1 MLTLVN
7 HIISGSQNPS
17 HFLTMFFHYKEPGNT
32 DEMKAK
38 QDHHNNM
45 WYKRLG
51 KLACRQL
58 HNKM

>member
-45 WYKRLG
+45 
-51 KLACRQL
+51 
-58 HNKM
+58 